1 MTTTSTATNKA
12 SALREIVF
20 ADGERIARAGF
31 LAGYRGL
38 DPGRVCGLDLRQF
51 LRWCER
57 HGPQAVS
64 PPAVPKLP

>member
-38 DPGRVCGLDLRQF
+38 DPGRVCT
-51 LRWCER
+51 
-57 HGPQAVS
+57 
-64 PPAVPKLP
+64 